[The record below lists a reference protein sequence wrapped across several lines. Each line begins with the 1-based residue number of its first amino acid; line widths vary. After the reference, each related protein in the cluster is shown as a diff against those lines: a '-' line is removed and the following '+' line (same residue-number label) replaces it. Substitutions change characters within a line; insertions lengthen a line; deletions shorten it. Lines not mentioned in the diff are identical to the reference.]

1 MDGHLPTHTDA
12 AVGRAT
18 PPPDR
23 IARSHVAL
31 AVGMLCLVACVFLS
45 LFAWK
50 IARSSD
56 QQSTAA
62 DFARRADSVAT
73 ALNDRMLS
81 YEQALR
87 AGVGLWN
94 SSESV
99 TRREWQSFTDTLQLT
114 RFYPGVQGV
123 GFITMLQSGDI
134 ETFVAKQQRQG
145 YERYVIFP
153 AGQRDQYSA
162 ITYLEPLDARNRKAI
177 GFDLLTEPV
186 RRAAMLRARDTGA
199 PALSG
204 RVVLLQESEQN
215 KQSGALLFLP
225 VYQPLTATPDLAKRR
240 TSLLGWVYSPFR
252 MADLMQGT
260 LKGSLT
266 GLRLQV
272 FDGERVSPSKKLFDS
287 LASGETEIGEF
298 AEVRSLDIAGHR
310 WTLVVS
316 ALDTFMVG
324 QNTWAAFVLLT
335 GLAISALVFVV
346 VVTLLK
352 SEARAHEIATRMSQ
366 AFREAEGRH
375 LAIVQAA
382 SEAIVTIDDSD
393 IVKTFSAGAERIFN
407 YAADEVIGHDIALL
421 ISDHDRGLTKDFL
434 RRFFQEATFSVSRR
448 ETTARRKGGAEFSA
462 AVSLGLM
469 KVGSERHAVV
479 LLQDVTD
486 RKIAEAALAE
496 ADHMQRLLFGSVP
509 YPIIA
514 TRTDG
519 IISFVNRAAEVDL
532 GYEARELVG
541 IRSIESMHLKEELFD
556 RRHGKTA
563 YGLGLKQGVSA
574 LETLTAECI
583 SHGSSEREWTYFKK
597 SGDSFPA
604 LVTTSRVSD
613 RSGAHMGFIFL
624 VVDISE
630 RKAAEC
636 HILHLAHHDA
646 LTDLPN
652 RALLSERLVTAIDRA
667 AAKQSSV
674 GVLMLDLDH
683 FKRINDTL
691 GHGVGDG
698 LLVEISARLRA
709 LVRREDTVARM
720 GGDEFVIV
728 LPEVPGPDRVQEIAT
743 KIVEGVFRPVQVGGH
758 ELQVSGSVG
767 VALYPRDGTDEG
779 TLLRKADSA
788 MYVAKQR
795 GRANFQWYSHS
806 MMEVAEQKMSLEV
819 DLRRAIDS
827 SQLRLGYQPFVCLQT
842 GRLLGLEALL
852 RWPHP
857 ERGLISPATF
867 IPLAEE
873 AGLIVRLGEW
883 VLQEACRFFR
893 QLADQSGCLIPISI
907 NVSPR
912 QLAEPNFARRVR
924 EISESL
930 GVQAGMLTLEITESI
945 LVDRPDEAL
954 TILSDIRDGGTL
966 IAIDDFGTGYSSLS
980 YMTRF
985 PVDKLKIDRSFIS
998 GIGRSGPDDAIIRAI
1013 IAMARSLRLEVT
1025 AEGVETTEQLGFLND
1040 QNCHAAQGFLF
1051 GELKSI
1057 SDVLCFEV
1065 AHKMP
1070 SKNLPSTGQESRVSP
1085 TNRLAA

>member
-1 MDGHLPTHTDA
+1 
-12 AVGRAT
+12 
-18 PPPDR
+18 
-23 IARSHVAL
+23 
-31 AVGMLCLVACVFLS
+31 MLSLVACVFLS

-56 QQSTAA
+56 QQSMST
-62 DFARRADSVAT
+62 DFARRADNVA
-73 ALNDRMLS
+73 AAINDRMQN

-94 SSESV
+94 SSEMV
-99 TRREWQSFTDTLQLT
+99 TREEWQAFTSTLQLN
-114 RFYPGVQGV
+114 RVYPGVQGV
-123 GFITMLQSGDI
+123 GFITMLRHDDSAS
-134 ETFVAKQQRQG
+134 FVHEQRRQG
-145 YERYVIFP
+145 NENYAIFP
-153 AGQRDQYSA
+153 SGERSQYGA
-162 ITYLEPLDARNRKAI
+162 ITYLEPLDSRNHKAI

-186 RRAAMLRARDTGA
+186 RREAMLRARDSGS

-204 RVVLLQESEQN
+204 RVVLVQESAHEQ
-215 KQSGALLFLP
+215 QQGALLFLP
-225 VYQPLTATPDLAKRR
+225 VYQRLSVPADLEQRR
-240 TSLLGWVYSPFR
+240 TSLIGWVYSPFR
-252 MADLMQGT
+252 MADLMGGT
-260 LKGSLT
+260 LTGSLA

-272 FDGERVSPSKKLFDS
+272 FDGEAVSPSKKLFDS
-287 LASGETEIGEF
+287 LTNSETEIGAFSER
-298 AEVRSLDIAGHR
+298 RSLDIAGHR
-310 WTLVVS
+310 WTLVVT
-316 ALDTFMVG
+316 ALDSFLVG
-324 QNTWAAFVLLT
+324 QNPWAAFVLLT
-335 GLAISALVFVV
+335 GLAISALVFLVV
-346 VVTLLK
+346 ITLLR
-352 SEARAHEIATRMSQ
+352 SEARAREIAARMSQ

-382 SEAIVTIDDSD
+382 SEAIVTIDDSGM
-393 IVKTFSAGAERIFN
+393 VKTFSTGAERIFN
-407 YAADEVIGHDIALL
+407 YSADEVVGHDFALL
-421 ISDHDRGLTKDFL
+421 ISDQDRGMTKNFL
-434 RRFFQEATFSVSRR
+434 RQFFEEASFSVSRR
-448 ETTARRKGGAEFSA
+448 ETTARRKGGEEFSA

-469 KVGSERHAVV
+469 KAGSERHVVV

-519 IISFVNRAAEVDL
+519 VINFVNRAAEVEL

-541 IRSIESMHLKEELFD
+541 IRSIESFHLKEELFD
-556 RRHGKTA
+556 RRHSKSS
-563 YGLGLKQGVSA
+563 YGLAPKHGVSA
-574 LETLTAECI
+574 LETLTADCI
-583 SHGSSEREWTYFKK
+583 AHGSSEREWTYLKK
-597 SGDSFPA
+597 NGDSFPA
-604 LVTTSRVSD
+604 LVTTSRVTD
-613 RSGAHMGFIFL
+613 RSGTHMGFIFL
-624 VVDISE
+624 IVDISE
-630 RKAAEC
+630 RKEAEC

-652 RALLSERLVTAIDRA
+652 RALLNERLATAIDRA
-667 AAKQSSV
+667 AAHQTLV

-728 LPEVPGPDRVQEIAT
+728 LPEVPGPERVQDIAT
-743 KIVEGVFRPVQVGGH
+743 KIVEGVFRPVMVGGH

-767 VALYPRDGTDEG
+767 LALYPRDGTDEG

-795 GRANFQWYSHS
+795 GRANYQWYSHS

-827 SQLRLGYQPFVCLQT
+827 KQLRLGYQPFVCLQT

-883 VLQEACRFFR
+883 VLQEACRFHK
-893 QLADQSGCLIPISI
+893 QLADQSGRVIPISI

-912 QLAEPNFARRVR
+912 QLAEPNFAQRVR
-924 EISESL
+924 EIAGDL
-930 GVQAGMLTLEITESI
+930 GMPANMLTLEITESI

-954 TILSDIRDGGTL
+954 TILSDIRSSGTL

-1013 IAMARSLRLEVT
+1013 IAMGHSLHLEVT
-1025 AEGVETTEQLGFLND
+1025 AEGVETTDQLRFLVN

-1051 GELKSI
+1051 GELANI
-1057 SDVLCFEV
+1057 SDVLNFEAVNGALPKESPIGHSNVTAWPRV
-1065 AHKMP
+1065 A
-1070 SKNLPSTGQESRVSP
+1070 VS
-1085 TNRLAA
+1085 